1 MEAEEAEAPA
11 EEAGVEAEEAEV
23 EAEEEEAVLMPGH
36 ESVGAVEVVPAYEA
50 APAHVLVSM
59 GGLISVEEA
68 PAGAAPAGAAPAWP
82 ALSLGQRSAKQTS
95 AEEEPALG
103 AAGKRHWL
111 KPVQKPVDRS
121 VLYLQEY

>member
-59 GGLISVEEA
+59 GGLVSVEE
-68 PAGAAPAGAAPAWP
+68 APAGAAPAWP